1 MSVEIKLSN
10 KEKVLFLRNILQ
22 KSKLPKSDENRI
34 NWQKDLERDYALKSK
49 GTIWYSVIRINH
61 ERQWTLEIYTGRY
74 GGKYFNLY
82 SPRNT
87 NFRAEGDRIFTITD
101 KNSIFS
107 TAFDKVSKYLN
118 ELLEF
123 VGKEEKEKKVST
135 KEQERLIKL
144 NKKDE
149 VIRDILTNDF
159 HL

>member
-74 GGKYFNLY
+74 GG
-82 SPRNT
+82 
-87 NFRAEGDRIFTITD
+87 EIFQ
-101 KNSIFS
+101 S
-107 TAFDKVSKYLN
+107 L
-118 ELLEF
+118 
-123 VGKEEKEKKVST
+123 
-135 KEQERLIKL
+135 
-144 NKKDE
+144 
-149 VIRDILTNDF
+149 
-159 HL
+159 